1 MRGGCCSYHC
11 CCCCVHEFRC
21 SQGQKPSDP
30 LKMELYMVMTG
41 WTWVKGTQLRSSVR
55 SANVLDHRVI
65 STAQK
70 SISLMMHKVLLAAS
84 PEHYVEKAQW
94 SLQQEKILKW
104 GHRKQQREVWLNW
117 GHQAPMLICTTDYL
131 KLWSSPLPPNWGKS
145 WIKFSTSGFH
155 LLICDWGFDE
165 WLWGVSF
172 LFQMLGL
179 WLVAS

>member
-1 MRGGCCSYHC
+1 MCVCVWLMRGGCCSYHC

-117 GHQAPMLICTTDYL
+117 GHQAPMLICT
-131 KLWSSPLPPNWGKS
+131 WSSEVPLC
-145 WIKFSTSGFH
+145 
-155 LLICDWGFDE
+155 LLIGE
-165 WLWGVSF
+165 RPE
-172 LFQMLGL
+172 
-179 WLVAS
+179 